1 MSLCAAKVSLWSS
14 SLSWPPETLLH
25 PTCISQS
32 SICHEITP
40 SSVGCDEP
48 SGGFLHPY
56 ATSNI
61 SKLPIPRKLY
71 FHGLINNGTYCFK
84 LALWF
89 RGAQSIIFLSTKL
102 EKYGEN
108 PLKLFVKVW
117 ISSYSRR
124 LVRGL
129 RRSAKTVTEK
139 IREEHA
145 NLSSITGE
153 PWFLFYHFSL
163 RAGGKRKKK
172 RKKGNLSSPSFFPH
186 EEPSRRLC
194 LFWSRL
200 SKLLPSYFGCL
211 ACLSKRHFCLT
222 LCPIQTRATE
232 LEARAEFIPSPWF
245 YRVYRTSKN
254 VSLR

>member
-32 SICHEITP
+32 SICYEITP

-71 FHGLINNGTYCFK
+71 LHGLINNGTYCFK

-153 PWFLFYHFSL
+153 PWFYFIIL
-163 RAGGKRKKK
+163 ACEQVGKERRKG
-172 RKKGNLSSPSFFPH
+172 KKGTFPLLHSFPTK
-186 EEPSRRLC
+186 S
-194 LFWSRL
+194 
-200 SKLLPSYFGCL
+200 LLAGYVYFGRGYQNCYL
-211 ACLSKRHFCLT
+211 AILD
-222 LCPIQTRATE
+222 
-232 LEARAEFIPSPWF
+232 
-245 YRVYRTSKN
+245 V
-254 VSLR
+254 